1 MSNAALPTE
10 TVVSDR
16 LWNRSFILCVLNNLF
31 LFTYYFAFLTILPV
45 YIMKSLG
52 GSVKEAG
59 LALTLFLISSIA
71 IRPFSGLIIQ
81 KLGAKLSFRGSELLF
96 VLFAFGYLFADQL
109 WILLLVRFIHGIWFS
124 VLTTVAVPVANEFIP
139 EHRKGEGMGY
149 YVMSTNLAVVFGPFI
164 ALIVLQY
171 SDFMTL
177 FQVLTAIVCVGFI
190 FCLMIPMRNA
200 QITSTEK
207 KLVHEVQ
214 SSTQKN
220 VFSLHDIWELKAVP
234 IGLVALLTAFSYS
247 SIMSFITAYA
257 ESKQLF
263 AYVSL
268 FFIIFAISMIVVRP
282 WVGKWFD
289 RKGASSVIYPSFI
302 FFAIGLVIVSFMPNQ
317 WILWLSAVFIG
328 IGYGSLFPCFQTV
341 AIQSVPKERMGH
353 AIATFFTLFDFGMAM
368 GSVIIGVLIAQF
380 GYSPTYLLCAL
391 IIVLTLFFY
400 QAKVAPQLA
409 LRQ

>member
-302 FFAIGLVIVSFMPNQ
+302 FFAIGLVIVSFMSHQ
-317 WILWLSAVFIG
+317 WVLWLSAVFIG

-391 IIVLTLFFY
+391 ITVLTLFFY

>member
-1 MSNAALPTE
+1 MSNVVLPPE
-10 TVVSDR
+10 TVASDR
-16 LWNRSFILCVLNNLF
+16 LWNRSFIFCVLNNLF

-59 LALTLFLISSIA
+59 LALTVFLMSSIA

-96 VLFAFGYLFADQL
+96 VLFAFSYLFADQL

-139 EHRKGEGMGY
+139 EHRKGEGTGY
-149 YVMSTNLAVVFGPFI
+149 YVMSTNLAVVFGPLI
-164 ALIVLQY
+164 ALTVLQY

-177 FQVLTAIVCVGFI
+177 FQVLTAIICVGFI
-190 FCLMIPMRNA
+190 FCLMIPMKKT
-200 QITSTEK
+200 QTVSTK
-207 KLVHEVQ
+207 KPLAKDEL
-214 SSTQKN
+214 STQKN
-220 VFSLHDIWELKAVP
+220 AFELHDILELKVVP
-234 IGLVALLTAFSYS
+234 IGLVALLTAFAYS
-247 SIMSFITAYA
+247 SIMSFIAAYA
-257 ESKQLF
+257 ESKQLI

-289 RKGASSVIYPSFI
+289 RKGANSVIYPSFV
-302 FFAIGLVIVSFMPNQ
+302 FFAMGLVIISVMSNQ
-317 WILWLSAVFIG
+317 WVLWLAAVFIG
-328 IGYGSLFPCFQTV
+328 IGYGSLFPCFQTI

-380 GYSPTYLLCAL
+380 DYSPTYLFCAL
-391 IIVLTLFFY
+391 ITVLTLFFY

-409 LRQ
+409 LKQ

>member
-190 FCLMIPMRNA
+190 FCLMIPMQNA

-302 FFAIGLVIVSFMPNQ
+302 FFAIGLVIVSFMSNQ

-353 AIATFFTLFDFGMAM
+353 AIATFFTLFDFGMSM
-368 GSVIIGVLIAQF
+368 GSVVIGVLIAQF

-391 IIVLTLFFY
+391 ITVLTLFFY

>member
-1 MSNAALPTE
+1 MSNIASPFDAT
-10 TVVSDR
+10 VSDR
-16 LWNRSFILCVLNNLF
+16 LWNRSFIFCVLNNLF

-81 KLGAKLSFRGSELLF
+81 KLGSKLSFRGSELLF
-96 VLFAFGYLFADQL
+96 VLFAFTYLFADQL

-124 VLTTVAVPVANEFIP
+124 ILTTVAVPVANEFIP
-139 EHRKGEGMGY
+139 KHRKGEGMGY
-149 YVMSTNLAVVFGPFI
+149 YVMSTNLAVVFGPFL
-164 ALIVLQY
+164 ALTVLQY

-177 FQVLTAIVCVGFI
+177 FKVLTAIICIGFI
-190 FCLMIPMRNA
+190 FCLMIPIQNIKTA
-200 QITSTEK
+200 SAKKQLEKEEPST
-207 KLVHEVQ
+207 H
-214 SSTQKN
+214 KN
-220 VFSLHDIWELKAVP
+220 EFSLHDILELKAVP

-247 SIMSFITAYA
+247 SIMSFMTAYA

-268 FFIIFAISMIVVRP
+268 FFIIFAISMIIVRP
-282 WVGKWFD
+282 WIGKWFD
-289 RKGASSVIYPSFI
+289 RKGANSVIYPSFV
-302 FFAIGLVIVSFMPNQ
+302 FFAIGLVIVSFMSNQ

-328 IGYGSLFPCFQTV
+328 IGYGSLFPCFQTI

-368 GSVIIGVLIAQF
+368 GSVIIGILIAQF

-391 IIVLTLFFY
+391 ITVLTLFFY

>member
-190 FCLMIPMRNA
+190 FCLMIPMQNA

-391 IIVLTLFFY
+391 ITVLTLFFY

>member
-1 MSNAALPTE
+1 MSNAAFPTE

-391 IIVLTLFFY
+391 ITVLTLFFY

>member
-1 MSNAALPTE
+1 MSNIASPFDAT
-10 TVVSDR
+10 VSDR
-16 LWNRSFILCVLNNLF
+16 LWNRSFIFCVLNNLF

-81 KLGAKLSFRGSELLF
+81 KLGSKLSFRGSELLF
-96 VLFAFGYLFADQL
+96 VLFAFTYLFADQL

-124 VLTTVAVPVANEFIP
+124 ILTTVAVPVANEFIP

-149 YVMSTNLAVVFGPFI
+149 YVMSTNLAVVFGPFL
-164 ALIVLQY
+164 ALTILQY

-177 FQVLTAIVCVGFI
+177 FKVLTAIICIGFI
-190 FCLMIPMRNA
+190 FCLMIPIQNIETVSVKK
-200 QITSTEK
+200 QLEK
-207 KLVHEVQ
+207 EEP
-214 SSTQKN
+214 STQKN
-220 VFSLHDIWELKAVP
+220 KFSLHDILELKAVP

-247 SIMSFITAYA
+247 SIMSFMTAYA

-268 FFIIFAISMIVVRP
+268 FFIIFAISMIIVRP
-282 WVGKWFD
+282 WIGKWFD
-289 RKGASSVIYPSFI
+289 RKGANSVIYPSFV
-302 FFAIGLVIVSFMPNQ
+302 FFAIGLVVVSFMSNQ

-328 IGYGSLFPCFQTV
+328 IGYGSLFPCFQTI

-368 GSVIIGVLIAQF
+368 GSVIIGILIAQF

-391 IIVLTLFFY
+391 ITVLTLFIY